1 VVSGCQPYISPMI
14 FDAFLKALGQMGD
27 PRFRRILLIGL
38 GITVALLA
46 GATWGVQLLL
56 PDTVSLPWFG
66 EIGWLSTLLSGFVL
80 VSMIG
85 LSVFLMVP
93 VASLFT
99 GFFLETVADAVEAK
113 HYAGLPPADKVGFS
127 DTLVD
132 SLKFFGLMVVVN
144 LLALVIYLLSTVMAP
159 VIFWI
164 VNGILLGREYFQL
177 VAMRRLGRKGANALR
192 KKHRLTIWLA
202 GFLMAVPLSVPIVNL
217 FIPVLGVAVFTHIF
231 HKLNKNG

>member
-1 VVSGCQPYISPMI
+1 
-14 FDAFLKALGQMGD
+14 MGD
-27 PRFRRILLIGL
+27 RRFRRVLLFGV
-38 GITVALLA
+38 GITLVLLA

-66 EIGWLSTLLSGFVL
+66 EIGWLSSLLSGFVL
-80 VSMIG
+80 VAMIG
-85 LSVFLMVP
+85 FSMFLMVP

-113 HYAGLPPADKVGFS
+113 HYPDLPPANKVGFA
-127 DTLVD
+127 DTVVD
-132 SLKFFGLMVVVN
+132 SVKFFGLIVVVN
-144 LLALVIYLLSTVMAP
+144 LLALVIYLLSTVLAP
-159 VIFWI
+159 VIFWV

-192 KKHRLTIWLA
+192 AKHRFTIWMA
-202 GFLMAVPLSVPIVNL
+202 GFLMAVPLSVPFVNL

>member
-1 VVSGCQPYISPMI
+1 MS
-14 FDAFLKALGQMGD
+14 D
-27 PRFRRILLIGL
+27 PRFRRILLTGVGVTI
-38 GITVALLA
+38 ALLA

-66 EIGWLSTLLSGFVL
+66 EISWLSSLLSGFVL
-80 VSMIG
+80 ISMIG

-99 GFFLETVADAVEAK
+99 GLFLEQVADAVEEK
-113 HYAGLPPADKVGFS
+113 HYAHLPAADKVSFS
-127 DTLVD
+127 DALID
-132 SLKFFGLMVVVN
+132 SLKFFGLLIAVN
-144 LLALVIYLLSTVMAP
+144 LLAIVIYLLSTVLAP

-192 KKHRLTIWLA
+192 KKHRPTIWLA
-202 GFLMAVPLSVPIVNL
+202 GFLMAVPLSVPLVNL

-231 HKLNKNG
+231 HKLNKSG

>member
-1 VVSGCQPYISPMI
+1 MS
-14 FDAFLKALGQMGD
+14 D
-27 PRFRRILLIGL
+27 PRFRRILLTGVGVTI
-38 GITVALLA
+38 ALLA

-66 EIGWLSTLLSGFVL
+66 EISWLSSLLSGFVL
-80 VSMIG
+80 ISMIG

-99 GFFLETVADAVEAK
+99 GLFLEQVADAVEAK
-113 HYAGLPPADKVGFS
+113 HYAHLPAADKVSFR
-127 DTLVD
+127 DALVD
-132 SLKFFGLMVVVN
+132 SLKFFGLLIVVN
-144 LLALVIYLLSTVMAP
+144 LLAIVIYLLSTVLAP

-192 KKHRLTIWLA
+192 KKHRPTIWLA
-202 GFLMAVPLSVPIVNL
+202 GFLMAVPLSVPLVNL

-231 HKLNKNG
+231 HKLNKSG

>member
-1 VVSGCQPYISPMI
+1 MS
-14 FDAFLKALGQMGD
+14 D
-27 PRFRRILLIGL
+27 PRFRRILLTGV
-38 GITVALLA
+38 GVTVALLS

-66 EIGWLSTLLSGFVL
+66 EIGWLSSLLSGFVL

-99 GFFLETVADAVEAK
+99 GLFLEQVADAVEAK
-113 HYAGLPPADKVGFS
+113 HYADLPQANKVSFS
-127 DTLVD
+127 DALID
-132 SLKFFGLMVVVN
+132 SLKFFGLLIVVN
-144 LLALVIYLLSTVMAP
+144 LLAIVIYLLSTVLAP

-192 KKHRLTIWLA
+192 KKHRPTIWLA
-202 GFLMAVPLSVPIVNL
+202 GFLMAVPLSIPLVNL

-231 HKLNKNG
+231 HKLNKSG

>member
-1 VVSGCQPYISPMI
+1 MS
-14 FDAFLKALGQMGD
+14 D
-27 PRFRRILLIGL
+27 PRFRRILLTGVGVTI
-38 GITVALLA
+38 ALLA

-66 EIGWLSTLLSGFVL
+66 EISWLSSLLSGFVL

-99 GFFLETVADAVEAK
+99 GLFLEQVADAVEAK
-113 HYAGLPPADKVGFS
+113 HYAHLPAADKVSFS
-127 DTLVD
+127 DALVD
-132 SLKFFGLMVVVN
+132 SLKFFGLLIVVN
-144 LLALVIYLLSTVMAP
+144 LLAIVIYLLSTVLAP

-192 KKHRLTIWLA
+192 KKHRPTIWLA
-202 GFLMAVPLSVPIVNL
+202 GFLMAVPLSMPLVNL

-231 HKLNKNG
+231 HKLNKSG

>member
-1 VVSGCQPYISPMI
+1 MS
-14 FDAFLKALGQMGD
+14 D
-27 PRFRRILLIGL
+27 PRFRRILLTGVGVTI
-38 GITVALLA
+38 ALLA
-46 GATWGVQLLL
+46 GATLGVQLLL

-66 EIGWLSTLLSGFVL
+66 EISWLSSLLSGFVL
-80 VSMIG
+80 ISMIG

-99 GFFLETVADAVEAK
+99 GLFLDQIADAVEAK
-113 HYAGLPPADKVGFS
+113 HYAHLPDADKVSFS
-127 DTLVD
+127 DALVD
-132 SLKFFGLMVVVN
+132 SLKFFGLLIVVN
-144 LLALVIYLLSTVMAP
+144 LLAIVIYLLSTVLAP

-192 KKHRLTIWLA
+192 KKHRPTIWLA
-202 GFLMAVPLSVPIVNL
+202 GFLMAVPLSVPLVNL

-231 HKLNKNG
+231 HKLNKSG

>member
-1 VVSGCQPYISPMI
+1 MI
-14 FDAFLKALGQMGD
+14 FDAFLKALSQMSD
-27 PRFRRILLIGL
+27 PRFRRILLTGVGVTI
-38 GITVALLA
+38 ALLA

-66 EIGWLSTLLSGFVL
+66 EISWLSSLLSGFVL

-99 GFFLETVADAVEAK
+99 GLFLEQVADAVEAK
-113 HYAGLPPADKVGFS
+113 HYAHLPAADKVSFS
-127 DTLVD
+127 DALVD
-132 SLKFFGLMVVVN
+132 SLKFFGLLIVVN
-144 LLALVIYLLSTVMAP
+144 LLAIVIYLLSTVLAP

-192 KKHRLTIWLA
+192 KKHRPTIWLA
-202 GFLMAVPLSVPIVNL
+202 GFLMAVPLSMPLVNL

-231 HKLNKNG
+231 HKLNKSG

>member
-1 VVSGCQPYISPMI
+1 MI
-14 FDAFLKALGQMGD
+14 FDAFLKALSQMSD
-27 PRFRRILLIGL
+27 PRFRRILLTGV
-38 GITVALLA
+38 GVTVALLS

-66 EIGWLSTLLSGFVL
+66 EIGWLSSLLSGFVL

-99 GFFLETVADAVEAK
+99 GLFLEQVADAVEAK
-113 HYAGLPPADKVGFS
+113 HYADLPQANKVSFS
-127 DTLVD
+127 DALID
-132 SLKFFGLMVVVN
+132 SLKFFGLLIVVN
-144 LLALVIYLLSTVMAP
+144 LLAIVIYLLSTVLAP

-192 KKHRLTIWLA
+192 KKHRPTIWLA
-202 GFLMAVPLSVPIVNL
+202 GFLMAVPLSIPLVNL

-231 HKLNKNG
+231 HKLNKSG